1 MSIQVGKP
9 LPRDS
14 NLNPIPV
21 ACDIIT
27 QDGTAVTPLESPQSL
42 TTTAVKTIVPPAG
55 ALVMVGRSAAD
66 VRYGDNVTLDGTANE
81 GYMLCS
87 GGVDFRVPCADG
99 GSIYVRND
107 VTGTNN
113 FYFFFERVH
122 A

>member
-1 MSIQVGKP
+1 MGKP

-27 QDGTAVTPLESPQSL
+27 QDGTSPTPVESPKSL
-42 TTTAVKTIVPPAG
+42 TTTAVFTFVPPAG
-55 ALVMVGRSAAD
+55 ALVMVCRSAAD
-66 VRYGDNVTLDGTANE
+66 VRYGDNATLDGTANE
-81 GYMLCS
+81 GYMLAA
-87 GGVDFRVPCADG
+87 GNTDFRIPCADVG
-99 GSIYVRND
+99 NIYVRND

>member
-1 MSIQVGKP
+1 MSTQVGKP

-21 ACDIIT
+21 ACDILT
-27 QDGTAVTPLESPQSL
+27 QDATGTPIDSPKSL
-42 TTTAVKTIVPPAG
+42 TTTAVFTFVPPPG
-55 ALVMVGRSAAD
+55 ALVMVGRSAAA

-81 GYMLCS
+81 GYMLAS
-87 GGVDFRVPCADG
+87 GSETFRVPCADG

-107 VTGTNN
+107 ATGTNN
-113 FYFFFERVH
+113 FYFFFERIH